1 MAPEMHREENS
12 ELLTGSESV
21 LLVDDE
27 EMVLNVSKELLE
39 SLGYQVI
46 TAGGG
51 REAIEI
57 FETKA
62 DAIDLVILDFTM
74 PEMSCEETF
83 SRLKMIAPRVP
94 VLVSSGF
101 SLNEHV
107 RQILDQDGTGF
118 IQKPFRLYM
127 LSRKVREMLDS

>member
-1 MAPEMHREENS
+1 MAPEMHREETS

-39 SLGYQVI
+39 SLGYRIV
-46 TAGGG
+46 TAGTG

-62 DAIDLVILDFTM
+62 GEIDLVILDFTM

-83 SRLKMIAPRVP
+83 SQLKMIAPKVP
-94 VLVSSGF
+94 VLISSGF
-101 SLNEHV
+101 SLNDQV

-118 IQKPFRLYM
+118 IQKPFRLNM